1 MREKLTMATICDGA
15 VQEKVDRALRAVA
28 DNIIDPNTDAKK
40 KRSIT
45 MKITFQPNEDDRE
58 DVAVSVEVTK
68 TLAPEA
74 GVRTQFY
81 ITQDIESGAMTIQE
95 HQRGM
100 IKGQLDFGDME
111 SLYGELQEE
120 TDAYTDPEEPAGEVL
135 DFRRAQGQN

>member
-28 DNIIDPNTDAKK
+28 DNIMDPNTDANK

-45 MKITFQPNEDDRE
+45 MKITLQPKEDDRE

-68 TLAPEA
+68 SLAPET
-74 GVRTQFY
+74 GIRTQLF
-81 ITQDIESGAMTIQE
+81 ITKDIESGAMTIQE

-111 SLYGELQEE
+111 AMYDEVEE
-120 TDAYTDPEEPAGEVL
+120 PDEPEAPAGEVL
-135 DFRRAQGQN
+135 DFRRAQGMQ